1 MYGRGGRIGLV
12 VLDSDFTIEGDLRRL
27 LPEDVEIHTGRVI
40 YPHGV
45 TAENLAAAVEGL
57 EQAMRSLL
65 PVHPATIVWSC
76 TSGSFYAGR
85 DGHEELLARMRRV
98 AGNAAV
104 TTASDSVVAALAAL
118 GVRRPAVGTPYSPEI
133 NQRLDRFLREHAFDP
148 HPAIGLF
155 PGDVDDDTLQ
165 DVEEDKLEQFLLGLD
180 RPDCD
185 AVVMSCTGMPTAR
198 VVPRVERRI
207 GKPVVTSNVAILW
220 NAMRLGGIT
229 SPPVLSCRLFEVAPV
244 RTARR

>member
-12 VLDSDFTIEGDLRRL
+12 VLDNDYCIEGDLRRL
-27 LPEDVEIHTGRVI
+27 LPEDVEVHTSRVM
-40 YPHGV
+40 YPHSV
-45 TAENLAAAVEGL
+45 TVESLATAQEGL
-57 EQAMRSLL
+57 AHAMRALHG
-65 PVHPATIVWSC
+65 VHPATIVFAC

-85 DGHEELLARMRRV
+85 EGHERMLERMRAV
-98 AGNAAV
+98 AGTAAV
-104 TTASDSVVAALAAL
+104 TTASGSVIAALSAL
-118 GVRRPAVGTPYSPEI
+118 GVARPAVGSPYSPEI
-133 NQRLDRFLREHAFDP
+133 NQRLDRFLREHGFDP

-155 PGDVDDDTLQ
+155 PGEVDDDTLQ

-185 AVVMSCTGMPTAR
+185 AIVMSCTGMPTAR

-229 SPPVLSCRLFEVAPV
+229 SPPVLSCRLFEVAAT
-244 RTARR
+244 RAARR